1 MISVRVYGAGS
12 AGGVK
17 EVDPAEISDQIEAPG
32 CLVWV
37 DVADASD
44 ADLDCLQGEFSLH
57 PLAME
62 DVRHRHQRPKLE
74 EYPSH
79 SFVVAYTSALQEVDL
94 FVGTRWVVSVREAD
108 DQNPAWPIDGA
119 RARFDRTRA
128 DHVSPGF
135 LLYVLLD
142 ELVDGWFDATD
153 ASEDALEDLEDRI
166 FGELQG
172 DERIIQQEL
181 FEARRRLVLFRRAV
195 VPLREVVG
203 TLMRREVEWIDQATA
218 THLQDVYDHVLRAV
232 DHLDAQ
238 RELLGNAVDAHLAI
252 ISNQMNAVMKRMT
265 SWGAILL
272 GSTLVAGIYGMNFE
286 TMPELKWRL
295 GYAWALGIMLTITV
309 VGWMFFRKKDW
320 L

>member
-1 MISVRVYGAGS
+1 MISVRVYG
-12 AGGVK
+12 GGDVK
-17 EVDPAEISDQIEAPG
+17 EIDPADISELIEEPG
-32 CLVWV
+32 RLVWV
-37 DVADASD
+37 DVADASE
-44 ADLDCLQGEFSLH
+44 ADLECLQEEFSLH

-79 SFVVAYTSALQEVDL
+79 SFVVAYTAGLQEVDL
-94 FVGTRWVVSVREAD
+94 FVGSRWVVSVREAEGHS
-108 DQNPAWPIDGA
+108 PAWPVEGA
-119 RARFDRTRA
+119 MARFDRTRG
-128 DHVSPGF
+128 DQVSPGF

-142 ELVDGWFDATD
+142 ELVDGWFDVTD
-153 ASEDALEDLEDRI
+153 ASEDALEELEDRI
-166 FGELQG
+166 FGELAG
-172 DERIIQQEL
+172 EERSVQQEL
-181 FEARRRLVLFRRAV
+181 FDARRRLVNLRRAV

-232 DHLDAQ
+232 DQLDAQ

-252 ISNQMNAVMKRMT
+252 ISNHMNAVMKRMT

-272 GSTLVAGIYGMNFE
+272 GATLVAGIYGMNFE
-286 TMPELKWRL
+286 HMPELRWQY
-295 GYAWALGIMLTITV
+295 GYPWALGIMLTITV
-309 VGWMFFRKKDW
+309 VGWRYFRKKGW